1 MFEKIGNSWKLA
13 KECWRVLM
21 LDKEMLMFPLLSTFT
36 TIVVLSILAYP
47 MWALGFFEQPEV
59 IHIDV
64 NQLLD
69 ASTII
74 TWILLMVVPT
84 YICYVILTFFNS
96 GLITC
101 AFIRLCG
108 DDPVLTDGFHVAW
121 KRLPNILTWSILA
134 ASVGLLLRLFKGR
147 NNILRSLI
155 GGTLELGWRVAS
167 FFAIPIIVAEEKGA
181 IDALKRSGKLIKKN
195 WGEAL
200 TLEVGLSVLAYPV
213 IAPVFV
219 VIGLCAYTL
228 QTMPMFNTI
237 IIALCLIY
245 VFIVSLV
252 FSTLDAIAKA
262 ALYMVAT
269 GDQMPENFNNELLE
283 TVFKR
288 KSVETP
294 AWA

>member
-1 MFEKIGNSWKLA
+1 MFEKLKNSWELA

-21 LDKEMLMFPLLSTFT
+21 LDKEMLAFPLLSTLT
-36 TIVVLSILAYP
+36 TIIVLSILAYP
-47 MWALGFFEQPEV
+47 IWALGYFEQAET
-59 IHIDV
+59 IHIDMTNLFSASV
-64 NQLLD
+64 ILSWLLV
-69 ASTII
+69 TI
-74 TWILLMVVPT
+74 VPT
-84 YICYVILTFFNS
+84 YICYVIFTFFNS

-108 DDPVLTDGFHVAW
+108 DDPVLADGFHVAW
-121 KRLPNILTWSILA
+121 KRLPKILTWSILA

-147 NNILRSLI
+147 NNMLRSLI

-167 FFAIPIIVAEEKGA
+167 FFAIPVIVAEEKGA
-181 IDALKRSGKLIKKN
+181 VDALKRSGNLIKKN

-213 IAPVFV
+213 MAPIFIIV
-219 VIGLCAYTL
+219 GLCAYSW
-228 QTMPMFNTI
+228 QAMPLLSAVI
-237 IIALCLIY
+237 IVMCLIY
-245 VFIVSLV
+245 TFIVSLV

-283 TVFKR
+283 TIFKR
-288 KSVETP
+288 KNSETL
-294 AWA
+294 ALA